1 MLRDR
6 YLETF
11 AERPCIWCTNL
22 DLCITGCMLVYQA
35 HQIKLIQHHAACAF
49 EISHHAICVF
59 GIPEYVLFCRL
70 QDGAT
75 SRSTRIWF

>member
-22 DLCITGCMLVYQA
+22 DLCITGCMLVYQDL
-35 HQIKLIQHHAACAF
+35 HIKAGDKHILMNAEHTNRMPRYFENTCRMMLNLI
-49 EISHHAICVF
+49 
-59 GIPEYVLFCRL
+59 
-70 QDGAT
+70 
-75 SRSTRIWF
+75 

>member
-35 HQIKLIQHHAACAF
+35 CHIMFRLMRHGLINV
-49 EISHHAICVF
+49 I
-59 GIPEYVLFCRL
+59 LK
-70 QDGAT
+70 D
-75 SRSTRIWF
+75 